1 MVIAIIVIALWVVLF
16 LPVVIM
22 PFLPKV
28 DTAYAPAPRQ
38 LVRRAVRPLP
48 TPQHE
53 QAA

>member
-16 LPVVIM
+16 LPVVIV

-28 DTAYAPAPRQ
+28 DSSYAPAPCEF
-38 LVRRAVRPLP
+38 VRRAPQSLP
-48 TPQHE
+48 TAQHE